1 MARFLA
7 GILAVVGT
15 CLCVAD
21 ADGAIRFVDSPS
33 PTALTEQNQDLK
45 ILKERIELLE
55 AKLELLK
62 KENDL
67 LKRENDS
74 LKRELSGQGTTRKPP
89 AGDDKPSNPKAT
101 FRGIE
106 YEISKCTR
114 NGSTVKLTFLL
125 LSPKS
130 DANAVFGGL
139 SAIDSEGTIHK
150 TTMRSQIQPG
160 GGIGGVRLS
169 VGVKSKI
176 EVTLN
181 VPTDVTEF
189 RQVEVLAGSGVLL
202 PKGESIRFKNVKIT
216 E

>member
-1 MARFLA
+1 MQLA
-7 GILAVVGT
+7 LSR
-15 CLCVAD
+15 VA
-21 ADGAIRFVDSPS
+21 AGNQ
-33 PTALTEQNQDLK
+33 LQDLK
-45 ILKERIELLE
+45 ILKEKIAVLE
-55 AKLELLK
+55 AALQLMKKENDRLK
-62 KENDL
+62 KEND
-67 LKRENDS
+67 S
-74 LKRELSGQGTTRKPP
+74 LRSELSGQGTAKKPRS
-89 AGDDKPSNPKAT
+89 GDDKTSNPKVT

-114 NGSTVKLTFLL
+114 NGSTVKRTFLL

-176 EVTLN
+176 EVILN

-189 RQVEVLAGSGVLL
+189 RQVEVLAGTGVLL
-202 PKGESIRFKNVKIT
+202 PKGESIRFKNVKIV